1 MMYDYLA
8 PYYDALVADEEAT
21 KSWVSLIEHYIPKG
35 DLMELACGSGEITIM
50 LANHGY
56 RVFASDLSAE
66 MVEQAKQKEGSEKVQ
81 WKVMDMTNIE
91 ADQQYDGIVCLCDS
105 FNYLLSDEAVHQ
117 FFQGVKNHLKEDGV
131 FIVDM
136 HSLDRLEEFSEEY
149 NEAGKLFGHE
159 YQWCIQSEDDLIYQ
173 NFSFYDEDGRYT
185 LEQHIQRVYDPM
197 WILETLESYGFEC
210 EILTDFEYEGIQPG
224 EKYFFICRRVQEC

>member
-21 KSWVSLIEHYIPKG
+21 KAWVSLIEDYIPKG

-56 RVFASDLSAE
+56 QVYASDLSSE
-66 MVEQAKQKEGSEKVQ
+66 MVEQAKQKAGSEKVT
-81 WKVMDMTNIE
+81 WRVMDMSHIE
-91 ADQQYDGIVCLCDS
+91 DERQYDGIVCLCDS
-105 FNYLLSDEAVHQ
+105 FNYLLNEEAVHSM
-117 FFQGVKNHLKEDGV
+117 FQGVHAHLKENGV

-136 HSLDRLEEFSEEY
+136 HSLDRISEFEEEY

-159 YQWCIQSEDDLIYQ
+159 YQWSIQSEDDLIYQ
-173 NFSFYDEDGRYT
+173 NFSFYDEDGRCT

-210 EILTDFEYEGIQPG
+210 EILTDFELEGIQPG
-224 EKYFFICRRVQEC
+224 EKYFFICRKVK